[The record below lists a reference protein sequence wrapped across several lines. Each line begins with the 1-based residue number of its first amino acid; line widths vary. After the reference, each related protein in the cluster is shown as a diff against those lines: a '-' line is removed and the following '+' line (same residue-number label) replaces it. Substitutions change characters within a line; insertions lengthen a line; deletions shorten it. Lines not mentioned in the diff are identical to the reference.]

1 MLSMAKPAPPARAIL
16 ATGLSRGITLRCNK
30 NSYLGKIILGII
42 TSAMEPKHHRQ
53 TAIEVARAQGIARGS
68 DFDAAG
74 VPRVYLKRLKE
85 DGVLLQV
92 GRGLYRLADTP
103 SDAASGLAEAIRIQ
117 PRGVIGLLSALQFHD
132 LTTQTPHAVWML
144 LGHKDWAPT
153 SAPVQIRV
161 IRASGAALSEGV
173 ERHEIDRVSVPI
185 TSPAK
190 TVADCFKY
198 RNKIGLDVA
207 VEALRD
213 FMRRSDRRV
222 PIDELWRFAEI
233 DRVQAVMRP
242 YLEAL
247 T

>member
-1 MLSMAKPAPPARAIL
+1 MKPN
-16 ATGLSRGITLRCNK
+16 G
-30 NSYLGKIILGII
+30 
-42 TSAMEPKHHRQ
+42 HRER
-53 TAIEVARAQGIARGS
+53 AIEVARAQGIARGS

-74 VPRVYLKRLKE
+74 VPRMYLKRLTE

-92 GRGLYRLADTP
+92 GRGLYRLAGSP
-103 SDAASGLAEAIRIQ
+103 SHAAASLAEAARIQ
-117 PRGVIGLLSALQFHD
+117 PRGVICLLSALQFHD
-132 LTTQTPHAVWML
+132 LTTQTPHAVWMM
-144 LGHKDWAPT
+144 LGPKDWAPT
-153 SAPVQIRV
+153 SAPVQVRV
-161 IRASGAALSEGV
+161 VRASGRAFQEGV
-173 ERHEIDRVSVPI
+173 QRHEIDHVLVPI

-213 FMRRSDRRV
+213 LVRRSNRPSPV
-222 PIDELWRFAEI
+222 AELWRFAEV
-233 DRVQAVMRP
+233 DRVQSVMRP

>member
-1 MLSMAKPAPPARAIL
+1 
-16 ATGLSRGITLRCNK
+16 
-30 NSYLGKIILGII
+30 
-42 TSAMEPKHHRQ
+42 MEPKGHRQ
-53 TAIEVARAQGIARGS
+53 RAIEVAQTRGIARGS
-68 DFDAAG
+68 DFDAAD
-74 VPRVYLKRLKE
+74 VPRMYLKRLTE
-85 DGVLLQV
+85 EGVFLQV
-92 GRGLYRLADTP
+92 GRGLYRLADSP
-103 SDAASGLAEAIRIQ
+103 SDAATSLAEAARIQ

-144 LGHKDWAPT
+144 LGPKDWSPT
-153 SAPVQIRV
+153 SSPVQIRV
-161 IRASGAALSEGV
+161 IRASGRALSEGV
-173 ERHEIDRVSVPI
+173 ERHEIDRVQVPI

-190 TVADCFKY
+190 TVVDCFKY

-213 FMRRSDRRV
+213 LMRRADKRP

-233 DRVQAVMRP
+233 DRVQTVIRP